1 MKTLTRILLLCLFP
15 VLATGCEKEVITR
28 YERSGRH
35 EYKFINDSSKDVFV
49 IYTSNSNGMVRE
61 DGFMIAK
68 GTSHSVYMFV
78 GGYDSPFCLWSGY
91 FSDMDAMF
99 IYNDEVYIEYF
110 SSYPSPYYD
119 AFYDSV
125 YTENHITY
133 LIFISVFNW
142 NKSETKRIYNS
153 YISVFYTIFQNR

>member
-15 VLATGCEKEVITR
+15 VLTTTGCEKEVITR

-133 LIFISVFNW
+133 HV
-142 NKSETKRIYNS
+142 
-153 YISVFYTIFQNR
+153 YTITDDFFKDGRPVEELGDGIIIG

>member
-15 VLATGCEKEVITR
+15 VLTTTGCEKEVITR

-78 GGYDSPFCLWSGY
+78 GGYDTNSPFFLYGSFSKYIDWLY
-91 FSDMDAMF
+91 F
-99 IYNDEVYIEYF
+99 YTDELYVVFE
-110 SSYPSPYYD
+110 PSPESPYFD

-133 LIFISVFNW
+133 HV
-142 NKSETKRIYNS
+142 
-153 YISVFYTIFQNR
+153 YTITDDFFKDGRPVEELGDGIIIG

>member
-61 DGFMIAK
+61 DGFMLA
-68 GTSHSVYMFV
+68 
-78 GGYDSPFCLWSGY
+78 
-91 FSDMDAMF
+91 
-99 IYNDEVYIEYF
+99 
-110 SSYPSPYYD
+110 
-119 AFYDSV
+119 
-125 YTENHITY
+125 
-133 LIFISVFNW
+133 
-142 NKSETKRIYNS
+142 
-153 YISVFYTIFQNR
+153 

>member
-1 MKTLTRILLLCLFP
+1 MKTFTRILLLCLFP
-15 VLATGCEKEVITR
+15 VLATTGCEKEVITR

-91 FSDMDAMF
+91 F
-99 IYNDEVYIEYF
+99 
-110 SSYPSPYYD
+110 P
-119 AFYDSV
+119 
-125 YTENHITY
+125 
-133 LIFISVFNW
+133 
-142 NKSETKRIYNS
+142 
-153 YISVFYTIFQNR
+153 